1 MAPQIEGPGQLQEFL
16 DILTRRR
23 WQLLL
28 PALVLLTLGIAFAVV
43 VPKKYQ
49 VRTQVELRE
58 LFLDEEARGAARE
71 QAFGVAENAP
81 EQIRSPKR
89 IQEVLEE
96 LKWPEYL
103 TLGEAERA
111 DYEER
116 VRDNLD
122 VTVPRSTGK
131 SGSAFV
137 TVEYLDVNKEHA
149 QDFLKALRRA
159 WIEQVVERERTRY
172 DVEYTQLRER
182 QAAAEKEYE
191 KLTREQRDLR
201 AQNEISGP
209 PPPPRPPKQRV
220 EDPTVM
226 RFQDLEGRLEDVG
239 VQLAA
244 RQAELEAAREE
255 LAGTEPRVPRTRVK
269 EGQSYEAEIAGL
281 IQERLSLE
289 EQLSGIRVEHPRFKQ
304 VSRKLIDLEARIQ
317 ELEDR
322 QTSAEVSQ
330 EFEPNPDYQRL
341 EVLVRDL
348 AIQVGRLEAERD
360 ALLDTSGDARRE
372 LQRLHEIY
380 NEDRKLTDQ
389 INIVKT
395 TLEDLRLQVEQ
406 KRLRRDVVFGSA
418 GNPFQIIQEVQPP
431 LRPTEP
437 DPVLIVM
444 FALVLGLGVGLS
456 AALIGEF
463 SRSCFRGPAD
473 ISRALV
479 VPVLGVI
486 SPIITRV
493 ERRRRALRRLAVGS
507 VSMSLVG
514 AVLFVTWAWASEPDL
529 LGERINATIEDFRQL
544 FL

>member
-1 MAPQIEGPGQLQEFL
+1 MAPQIEGPGQIQEFL
-16 DILTRRR
+16 DILRRRR
-23 WQLLL
+23 WQVLM
-28 PALVLLTLGIAFAVV
+28 PALLLLTLGVAFAVV

-58 LFLDEEARGAARE
+58 LFLDEEARGAARD
-71 QAFGVAENAP
+71 QALGVAENAP

-103 TLGEAERA
+103 TLGEAARA

-122 VTVPRSTGK
+122 VIVPRTTGK
-131 SGSAFV
+131 GGSAFV

-172 DVEYTQLRER
+172 DLEYTQLRER
-182 QAAAEKEYE
+182 QASSEKEYE

-201 AQNEISGP
+201 AQNEISPTQPTPGQNQ
-209 PPPPRPPKQRV
+209 QRV
-220 EDPTVM
+220 EDPTVT
-226 RFQDLEGRLEDVG
+226 RFQDLERRRDEVE
-239 VQLAA
+239 VELAA
-244 RQAELEAAREE
+244 RAAELQAAREQ
-255 LAGTEPRVPRTRVK
+255 LAVTEPRVPRTRVK
-269 EGQSYEAEIAGL
+269 EGQSYEEEIQSL
-281 IQERLSLE
+281 IRERLDLE
-289 EQLSGIRVEHPRFKQ
+289 ERLSGIRVEHPRFKQ
-304 VSRKLIDLEARIQ
+304 VSQKLIEIEARIQ
-317 ELEDR
+317 DLEDR

-330 EFEPNPDYQRL
+330 EFAPNPDYQRL

-348 AIQVGRLEAERD
+348 SIDVGRLQAEND
-360 ALLDTSGDARRE
+360 SLVASVESARRE
-372 LQRLHEIY
+372 LVRLHEVY
-380 NEDRKLTDQ
+380 DDDRKLTDQ
-389 INIVKT
+389 INIVKA
-395 TLEDLRLQVEQ
+395 TLEDLGLQVEQ

-437 DPVLIVM
+437 DPVLIVL
-444 FALVLGLGVGLS
+444 FSLVLGLAVGLS
-456 AALIGEF
+456 AALIAEF

-486 SPIITRV
+486 SPIVTRI
-493 ERRRRALRRLAVGS
+493 ERRRLAVRRLAVGS
-507 VSMSLVG
+507 MSMSLVA
-514 AVLFVTWAWASEPDL
+514 AVLFVTWAWATEPDL
-529 LGERINATIEDFRQL
+529 LGERVNATIEDFRQL